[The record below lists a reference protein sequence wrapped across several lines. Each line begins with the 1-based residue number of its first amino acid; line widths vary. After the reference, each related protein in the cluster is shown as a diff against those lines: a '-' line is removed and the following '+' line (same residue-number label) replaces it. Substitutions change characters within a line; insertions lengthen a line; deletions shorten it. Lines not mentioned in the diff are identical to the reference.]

1 MAFNAPAAT
10 ALFSALESHL
20 LTLGLFDRV
29 AMHEPKNAPGNGLTA
44 ALWVQDMRPA
54 KSTGLAETDG
64 VITFNVRIYKPMLAS
79 PQNQIDPDILAA
91 ATTLLAEYSGNFTL
105 GGSVLAID
113 LLGWNGSPLSAQA
126 GYLNQDSK
134 VFRVMVVTLPVIIE
148 DVWGQAA

>member
-1 MAFNAPAAT
+1 MAFDAPAAK
-10 ALFSALESHL
+10 ALFDALESHL

-44 ALWVQDMRPA
+44 ALWVQDIKPS
-54 KSTGLAETDG
+54 KTTGLAETDG
-64 VITFNVRIYKPMLAS
+64 VVTFNVRIYKPMLAS

-91 ATTLLAEYSGNFTL
+91 AAALLGEYSGNFTL
-105 GGSVLAID
+105 AGSVLAID
-113 LLGWNGSPLSAQA
+113 LLGMNGAPLSAQA

-134 VFRVMVVTLPVIIE
+134 VFRVMVVTVPVIIE